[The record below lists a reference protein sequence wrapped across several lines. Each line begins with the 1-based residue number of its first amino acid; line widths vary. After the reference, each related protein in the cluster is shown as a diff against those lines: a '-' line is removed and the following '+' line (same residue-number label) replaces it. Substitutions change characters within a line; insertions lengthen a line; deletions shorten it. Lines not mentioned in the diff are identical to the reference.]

1 MTLSW
6 RSPFAIV
13 LTLCAAGLFPDSTQA
28 QTPIVLRES
37 FTPGY
42 QYHVG
47 TRVDISGTLTPP
59 APKPGPAGAGTGA
72 ATPPKPVT
80 VTGQSAMEYD
90 ERFLGADAQT
100 ARAIRIYRTIDLHR
114 RIGEQPQESTLRPAV
129 RRLVVLRNQKA
140 KVPFSPDGPLTWG
153 EIDLIRTELF
163 TPSLVGL
170 LPDRP
175 VKPGDRWQASPT
187 AVSELTDLEKV
198 EEGSLEC
205 RLDEIAPLAGRRHAR
220 VSISGS
226 VRGVNEDGPTR
237 QQIDGYFYF
246 DLESNHL
253 GYLSFKGVHL
263 LLDGAGKESGRIEGR
278 FTLTR
283 QPNLPANQ
291 RPTELSDA
299 ALRGIALEPNADN
312 TLLLYDNPELGV
324 RLVYPRRWHI
334 GIVQG
339 RQVVLDEVNG
349 NGLLITLD
357 PLTRIPTG
365 QQYLS
370 ESREYLEKQ
379 KAKLI
384 RVTPPRKLQAA
395 PQELEHFSVDV
406 EMAGQQAAIQY
417 YVARQANGGATM
429 AARLLPRDAAELQR
443 EVERIARSVTITRVQ
458 K

>member
-1 MTLSW
+1 MTPRCRRL
-6 RSPFAIV
+6 FAGILV
-13 LTLCAAGLFPDSTQA
+13 LGAAGLLPGVTQA
-28 QTPIVLRES
+28 QTPITLRES

-42 QYHVG
+42 QYHVS
-47 TRVDISGTLTPP
+47 TRVEISGTLTPP
-59 APKPGPAGAGTGA
+59 PPKPGTPNAGTA
-72 ATPPKPVT
+72 PKPVT
-80 VTGQSAMEYD
+80 VAGQSAMEYD
-90 ERFLGADAQT
+90 ERFLGADAQS
-100 ARAIRIYRTIDLHR
+100 AKAIRIYRTIDLHR
-114 RIGEQPQESTLRPAV
+114 RIGEQPQESTLRAAV
-129 RRLVVLRNQKA
+129 RRLVVLRGRAA

-170 LPDRP
+170 LPDKP
-175 VKPGDRWQASPT
+175 VKPGDRWQASPA

-246 DLESNHL
+246 DLEANHL

-263 LLDGAGKESGRIEGR
+263 LLDGSGKESGRIEGR

-283 QPNLPANQ
+283 QVNLPANQ
-291 RPTELSDA
+291 RPAELSDA
-299 ALRGIALEPNADN
+299 ALRGVALEPNADN

-324 RLVYPRRWHI
+324 RLLYPRRWRI
-334 GIVQG
+334 GAVQG
-339 RQVVLDEVNG
+339 RQVVLDDVGG
-349 NGLLITLD
+349 NGLLLTLD

-365 QQYLS
+365 QQYLA
-370 ESREYLEKQ
+370 ESRGYLEKQ
-379 KAKLI
+379 KAKLV
-384 RVTPPRKLQAA
+384 RVNPLRKLQAP
-395 PQELEHFSVDV
+395 PQELEQFSVDV
-406 EMAGQQAAIQY
+406 EMAGQSATVAY
-417 YVARQANGGATM
+417 YIIRQSNGGATM
-429 AARLLPRDAAELQR
+429 AARLLPRDLAETQR
-443 EVERIARSVTITRVQ
+443 DVERIARSVVITRVQ

>member
-1 MTLSW
+1 MTPRWHRL
-6 RSPFAIV
+6 FAAFLALGV
-13 LTLCAAGLFPDSTQA
+13 AANLPGFAHAQA
-28 QTPIVLRES
+28 PLNLRES

-42 QYHVG
+42 QYHVS
-47 TRVDISGTLTPP
+47 TRVEISGTLTPP
-59 APKPGPAGAGTGA
+59 PRPGAPAAGA
-72 ATPPKPVT
+72 TPRPVT
-80 VTGQSAMEYD
+80 VTGQSVMEYD

-100 ARAIRIYRTIDLHR
+100 AKAIRIYRTIDLHR
-114 RIGEQPQESTLRPAV
+114 RIGDQPQESTLRPAV
-129 RRLVVLRNQKA
+129 RRLVVLRNRSA

-170 LPDRP
+170 LPDKP
-175 VKPGDRWQASPT
+175 VKPGDRWQPSPA

-205 RLDEIAPLAGRRHAR
+205 RLDEIASLAGRRHAR

-263 LLDGAGKESGRIEGR
+263 LLDGSGKESGRIEGR

-283 QPNLPANQ
+283 QVQLPANQ
-291 RPTELSDA
+291 RPAELSDA
-299 ALRGIALEPNADN
+299 ALRGVALEPNADN

-324 RLVYPRRWHI
+324 RLFYPRRWRI
-334 GIVQG
+334 GAVQG
-339 RQVVLDEVNG
+339 RQVTLDEVNG
-349 NGLLITLD
+349 NGMLITLD
-357 PLTRIPTG
+357 PLTRIPSG
-365 QQYLS
+365 QQYLN

-379 KAKLI
+379 KAKVA
-384 RVTPPRKLQAA
+384 RVTPPRKLQAP

-406 EMAGQQAAIQY
+406 EMSGQSATIMY
-417 YVARQANGGATM
+417 YIARQANGGATM
-429 AARLLPRDAAELQR
+429 AARLLPRDLGETQR
-443 EVERIARSVTITRVQ
+443 EVERIARSVTITQPQR
-458 K
+458 